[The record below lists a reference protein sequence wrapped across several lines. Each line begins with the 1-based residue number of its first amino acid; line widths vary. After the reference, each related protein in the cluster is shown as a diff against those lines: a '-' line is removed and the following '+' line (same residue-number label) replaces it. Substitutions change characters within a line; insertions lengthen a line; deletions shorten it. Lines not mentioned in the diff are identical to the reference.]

1 MLLSVVDCP
10 KQEQE
15 KIRKPWSSAT
25 DFDSYFYGSVLLIT
39 YPVLAL
45 HTFSICLCS
54 NAKSSLVYLLLL
66 AWKYHDS
73 YIRSCKYCPV
83 LRITFWLSMYQKV
96 TLHAWSVII
105 RYLISNRC
113 YNSAIEGPSTTK
125 CNQDSYNCDP
135 SEIYLRAYLLRI
147 ILRFDKSWT
156 WFCPGPAEI

>member
-1 MLLSVVDCP
+1 MLLSVVNCP

-83 LRITFWLSMYQKV
+83 LRITYWLSMYQKV
-96 TLHAWSVII
+96 TFLPEVWSLDVTI
-105 RYLISNRC
+105 L
-113 YNSAIEGPSTTK
+113 PLKVLSTKK

-147 ILRFDKSWT
+147 ILRFEKSWA
-156 WFCPGPAEI
+156 WFCPGLAEIQKWS